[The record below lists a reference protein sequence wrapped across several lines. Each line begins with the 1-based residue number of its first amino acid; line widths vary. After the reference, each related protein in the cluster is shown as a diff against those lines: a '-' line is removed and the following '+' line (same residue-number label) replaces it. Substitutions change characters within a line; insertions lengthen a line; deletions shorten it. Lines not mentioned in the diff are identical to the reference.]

1 MDNNKNNIKTYS
13 YKEINPFIE
22 TMRPMFD
29 LVRIVDAQECREISI
44 TDDGQIRFG
53 AECYA
58 VWNAC
63 YRCSNCTSL
72 KSCKT
77 LSVKTRLEF
86 FNDKKYNIRSVPV
99 RIILADDTIYSC
111 NIELINIE
119 ALTKEE
125 RNTESKDDYE
135 NREYLASHD
144 QLTGILN
151 WDGFTKRARTLINEQ
166 PDREWL
172 LICSNIRDFKLV
184 NSLFGHDRGDDLLIS
199 VAAIYDNLAGKEGA
213 AGRVGGDSFS
223 ICIPRL
229 DDIEERL
236 TEGIKKIK
244 ALINS
249 PSYSINVHLGIYNSQ
264 STTLPISIMYDRA
277 YMAMQTLRSSREQS
291 IAWFDDSILANALH
305 EQKIISDFE
314 KNLKSGQFVIFLQ
327 PQVGHDNKIEG
338 AECLVRWLLPD
349 GKMVPPFEF
358 IGILEQSDL
367 ISNLDKYVWELAVK
381 QLDNWKGTPYENLY
395 LSINVSPQDFYYIDV
410 AQVIID
416 LCSRYDIPPAKLHVE
431 ITETAI
437 ANETQ
442 DNIETLEKL
451 QSNGF
456 TIEIDDFGK
465 GSSSLSLLKDIKAD
479 VLKIDMGFLRESE
492 NSDRGNIIIR
502 SVIDMAKNL
511 GMGIITEGVETQ
523 NQLET
528 LSEMGCHTFQGYFF
542 SRPVPVAAFESLV
555 NKNDEK

>member
-1 MDNNKNNIKTYS
+1 MTKAALFNIMFLYRETNSMDNNKNNIKTYS

-22 TMRPMFD
+22 TMRPIFD

-44 TDDGQIRFG
+44 TEDGQIRFG

-86 FNDKKYNIRSVPV
+86 FNDKKYNIRSIPV

-199 VAAIYDNLAGKEGA
+199 VAAIYDDLAGKEGV

-223 ICIPRL
+223 ICI
-229 DDIEERL
+229 
-236 TEGIKKIK
+236 
-244 ALINS
+244 S
-249 PSYSINVHLGIYNSQ
+249 F
-264 STTLPISIMYDRA
+264 
-277 YMAMQTLRSSREQS
+277 QT
-291 IAWFDDSILANALH
+291 
-305 EQKIISDFE
+305 
-314 KNLKSGQFVIFLQ
+314 
-327 PQVGHDNKIEG
+327 
-338 AECLVRWLLPD
+338 
-349 GKMVPPFEF
+349 
-358 IGILEQSDL
+358 
-367 ISNLDKYVWELAVK
+367 
-381 QLDNWKGTPYENLY
+381 
-395 LSINVSPQDFYYIDV
+395 
-410 AQVIID
+410 
-416 LCSRYDIPPAKLHVE
+416 
-431 ITETAI
+431 
-437 ANETQ
+437 
-442 DNIETLEKL
+442 
-451 QSNGF
+451 
-456 TIEIDDFGK
+456 
-465 GSSSLSLLKDIKAD
+465 
-479 VLKIDMGFLRESE
+479 
-492 NSDRGNIIIR
+492 
-502 SVIDMAKNL
+502 
-511 GMGIITEGVETQ
+511 
-523 NQLET
+523 
-528 LSEMGCHTFQGYFF
+528 
-542 SRPVPVAAFESLV
+542 
-555 NKNDEK
+555 